1 MRAKQAT
8 TTIRAAGLFT
18 LLIGSPAL
26 LSLQACT
33 DLGETPVSAI
43 TPENFYR
50 NEQEVL
56 GGLASVYASLRPTV
70 SNYYNL
76 SEVTTDEFIV
86 PTRGSD
92 WFDNG
97 KWLEMHRQTWEAN
110 SAAAGQ
116 EINFAWVD
124 GFTGVA
130 RANVLLEAMQTVTV
144 SNSAVIDAEIR
155 TLRAFYYYML
165 MDMFGGVQI
174 VTTTDIVPRE
184 RNTRAE
190 VFEFIEQELLEV
202 RDALPDQWPDASNG
216 RLTRGAANAI
226 LASLYLNAEVFTGTV
241 DASGLQR
248 GTPRFQDAADVADE
262 ILNSGVYSLASDWK
276 ANFRHDNHL
285 SPENIL
291 VVKYVAEEGVG
302 FEMIMRGLHY
312 NQATPAPWNG
322 FATIAETYYA
332 FDRDDVRDD
341 IFLVGQ
347 QFNVETG
354 APVDD
359 RTGQPLFFTPEIDDI
374 TSAAENEGVRIY
386 KFPADPNHSGQWHG
400 NDYPYFRLAEIILI
414 KAEAI
419 NELGRTDEAINLVN
433 TMIRARVFNPP
444 EPLPLGM
451 SQAEFRDAILN
462 ERLFELTA
470 EAKRRQDLIRH
481 DKYLLPWS
489 HKELRE
495 PHRVLMP
502 IPQGQ
507 LNANPLLVQNAG
519 Y

>member
-1 MRAKQAT
+1 MKKSMN
-8 TTIRAAGLFT
+8 AAALFA
-18 LLIGSPAL
+18 LLLGSPAL

-56 GGLASVYASLRPTV
+56 GGLASVYASLR
-70 SNYYNL
+70 SSLWNYYNL
-76 SEVTTDEFIV
+76 SEISSDEFIV

-97 KWLEMHRQTWEAN
+97 RWLQIHRQLWEAN
-110 SAAAGQ
+110 SSATG
-116 EINFAWVD
+116 EDVNGAWVD
-124 GFTGVA
+124 AFTGVA
-130 RANVLLEAMQTVTV
+130 RANVLLGAMANVSVT
-144 SNSAVIDAEIR
+144 NQEVIDAEIR

-165 MDMFGGVQI
+165 MDMFGGVPI
-174 VTTTDIVPRE
+174 VTTTDIVARE

-190 VFEFIEQELLEV
+190 VFAFIEEELLAV
-202 RDALPDQWPDASNG
+202 RDALPEQWDDANNG
-216 RLTRGAANAI
+216 RMTRGAATAI
-226 LASLYLNAEVFTGTV
+226 LASMYLNAEVFTGTV
-241 DASGLQR
+241 DVGGLQR
-248 GTPRFQDAADVADE
+248 GAPRWQDAADMADE
-262 ILNSGVYSLASDWK
+262 ILNSGAYSLATDWK
-276 ANFRHDNHL
+276 ANFRFDNHL

-291 VVKYVAEEGVG
+291 VVKYVAEEGIG
-302 FEMIMRGLHY
+302 FEMIYRGLHY
-312 NQATPAPWNG
+312 TQATPAPWNG

-332 FDRDDVRDD
+332 FDRDDLRDD

-354 APVDD
+354 QPVDD
-359 RTGQPLFFTPEIDDI
+359 RTGQPLFFTPEINDI
-374 TSAAENEGVRIY
+374 TAATEGEGVRIY
-386 KFPADPNHSGQWHG
+386 KFPADPNASGQWHG
-400 NDYPYFRLAEIILI
+400 NDYPYFRLGEIYLI
-414 KAEAI
+414 KAEAL
-419 NELGRTDEAINLVN
+419 NELNRTDEAITLIN
-433 TMIRARVFNPP
+433 TTIRDRVFSPP
-444 EPLPLGM
+444 EPLPLGL
-451 SQAEFRDAILN
+451 SQAAARDAILN

-489 HKELRE
+489 HKEQRE

-502 IPQGQ
+502 IPPAQ